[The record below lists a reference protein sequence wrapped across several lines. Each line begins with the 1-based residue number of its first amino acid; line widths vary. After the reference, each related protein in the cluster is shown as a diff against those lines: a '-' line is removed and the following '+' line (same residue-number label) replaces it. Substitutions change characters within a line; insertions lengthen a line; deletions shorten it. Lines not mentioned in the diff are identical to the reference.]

1 MFTWEREETGRPL
14 DTGVGEVGERPAWS
28 VEGMVSRSRGR
39 KRSRSRIKR
48 SNWNSINSMMK
59 ICRFTSRSRDS
70 DRGLCCRRI

>member
-28 VEGMVSRSRGR
+28 VEGMVRRCRGR
-39 KRSRSRIKR
+39 KRSKSRIKR

-59 ICRFTSRSRDS
+59 IFRFTNRSRDR